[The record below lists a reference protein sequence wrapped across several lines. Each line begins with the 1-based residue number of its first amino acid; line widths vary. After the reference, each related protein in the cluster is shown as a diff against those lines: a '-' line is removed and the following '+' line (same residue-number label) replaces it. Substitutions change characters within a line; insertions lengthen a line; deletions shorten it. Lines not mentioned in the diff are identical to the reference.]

1 MTSLADMQ
9 THIEDRIR
17 VAINGYPALF
27 QRILAEWAAPD
38 AGDCLWLMYAASYLF
53 RGGSTRWAL
62 DPLLLNQRVPAAPAV
77 DITPLAGLDFVL
89 LTHRHADH
97 LDLNLIRA
105 LRDAPIRW
113 VIPDAICAHVL
124 EQTGLPR
131 SRVIV
136 PTPLQ
141 TLDLGGVRVTAF
153 DGLHWGEPLPGGGR
167 RGMPATGYLIECN
180 GKRWLFPGDTRT
192 YDAARLPDF
201 GAVDGV
207 MAHVWLGRA
216 QALEPQPP
224 LLEDFCRFC
233 LDLHP
238 RRLLLAHLHEFGRA
252 ADDYWDERHAAQ
264 VLARLQGL
272 APGLPARAVVM
283 GERVA
288 LTI

>member
-9 THIEDRIR
+9 TYMEDQIR
-17 VAINGYPALF
+17 VATCGYPALF
-27 QRILAEWAAPD
+27 QRILEEWGAPD
-38 AGDCLWLMYAASYLF
+38 TRDSLWLLYAASYLF
-53 RGGSTRWAL
+53 RGGGTRWAL
-62 DPLLLNQRVPAAPAV
+62 DPLLLNQRLPSAPPV

-113 VIPDAICAHVL
+113 VIPAAIYAHVL
-124 EQTGLPR
+124 EQTGLFPAQ
-131 SRVIV
+131 VVV

-141 TLDLGGVRVTAF
+141 PLELGGVCVTAF

-167 RGMPATGYLIECN
+167 HGMPATGYLIEFN

-192 YDAARLPDF
+192 YDASQLPDF
-201 GAVDGV
+201 GVVDGV

-252 ADDYWDERHAAQ
+252 AHDYWDERHAAQ
-264 VLARLQGL
+264 VLARLHEL
-272 APGLPARAVVM
+272 APGLPARAARM
-283 GERVA
+283 GERVE
-288 LTI
+288 L